1 MTVEASGDQALHPQ
15 HQVTGRRDLVWSTF
29 ISLEDMVQKS
39 ISNQVKPFSFSTSVR
54 PRKKKENLGL
64 EINAAKSYIICLLCK
79 YRDPRLEKVIL
90 KKAISSCGDSR
101 CSSVSTVLSSWPC
114 LFPVFVWLLLLLAPH
129 CWERLNSRPALT
141 CLWGFTKHQ
150 LTVWTVA
157 KPGWFFAVL
166 LPFIASQRVDVF
178 VWRVKASVE
187 SFQPGKWRTFST

>member
-150 LTVWTVA
+150 LTVCLNSCKARLILCSLTAFHCFA
-157 KPGWFFAVL
+157 KGRCICL
-166 LPFIASQRVDVF
+166 KS
-178 VWRVKASVE
+178 E
-187 SFQPGKWRTFST
+187 SFSRIFPAGKMTHF